1 MLLSF
6 LFNRKMK
13 KSLQRYKKNT
23 IQQST
28 HCIFFVFF
36 LTYTSCLYTLHATLY
51 TPHKPLYDQYRTS
64 YSN

>member
-1 MLLSF
+1 
-6 LFNRKMK
+6 MK
-13 KSLQRYKKNT
+13 KIAAKVQKKYDT
-23 IQQST
+23 T
-28 HCIFFVFF
+28 KYTLHFFVFF